1 MDSSS
6 LSHSKEKVVFVLG
19 VTGSGKSKLAIAL
32 AKCFDG
38 EVVNS
43 DKMQV
48 YDGIPV
54 ITNKV
59 TEEEREDV
67 PHHLIGGVHPE
78 GNFTAADFRREAT
91 RLVDAIL
98 ARGRLPIIAGG
109 SNSYVKK
116 LVEGDGCA
124 FRSRYDCCFV
134 WVDVDLTVL
143 RDFVYARVDKMV
155 ELGLVE
161 EARSMFKP
169 DGDYSTGIRLS
180 IGVREMHLYFQS
192 EEGADEE
199 TKARLLEASLDK
211 VKANTFDLTCN
222 QLQKIQGFRVMG
234 WDLHRVDSTE
244 FFRQRGQGAEE
255 ELWKE
260 VVWAPSAEIVRSFL
274 ATENKNETD
283 VVAEVA
289 PVKVED
295 ETVCAE
301 KTVEKESQVVAKGTE
316 SEERRVSSY
325 TGLSSAM
332 TCA

>member
-6 LSHSKEKVVFVLG
+6 LLHSKEKVVFVLG

-32 AKCFDG
+32 AKCFNG

-59 TEEEREDV
+59 TEEEKEDV
-67 PHHLIGGVHPE
+67 PHHLIGGVNPE

-91 RLVDAIL
+91 RLVEAIL

-116 LVEGDGCA
+116 LVEGDGCG

-211 VKANTFDLTCN
+211 VKANTFDLTCG

-301 KTVEKESQVVAKGTE
+301 KTVEKESQVAAKGTE